1 MRIRFEITSF
11 MENIEWLSDLSI
23 LETIGKKIKEWRLQQ
38 NLTQLSI
45 AEKAR
50 VSLSTVQSIE
60 RGKSVSME
68 NFIRILR
75 ILGYLNAL
83 YIFMEEKRL
92 SPIEYLKLEKGMKQ
106 RKRASKIG
114 GKNDRDI
121 DSENVW

>member
-1 MRIRFEITSF
+1 